1 MEYNL
6 DFDSPLGLD
15 SLQTHVMSV
24 SSLNLFAKSPAEYR
38 QHILNPKQV
47 DASYFTKGSA
57 VDCLITEPDKF
68 DEQFAVIKTGKP
80 SGMMGDLCKMMHD
93 YTQVN
98 QDNLPEKTL
107 FSLAYKK
114 SGFKLKEESIW
125 KKYQDPKIQQYM
137 NFLKNSKGKTVIAEG
152 DLEQVKD
159 VVAMLQN
166 CDKTK
171 FYMKGCESHPMMDVY
186 DQLYIEFEF
195 EGLLCKGTM
204 DRVIVDHTNKRIIPT
219 DLKTTGKSV
228 LEFENSFIKFGYF
241 RQAAFYTEALRQWH
255 KRSPSPENSPKND
268 ISDYTIDPFKFIVAE
283 MNCAHQPVVYGCSV
297 RDINMATHGGTL
309 KSGEYVKGTS
319 QLLKEVKWHREN
331 DEWFTTYDHAM
342 SYENENCVIL
352 DVFN

>member
-1 MEYNL
+1 MEIITN
-6 DFDSPLGLD
+6 PL
-15 SLQTHVMSV
+15 QAHVMSV